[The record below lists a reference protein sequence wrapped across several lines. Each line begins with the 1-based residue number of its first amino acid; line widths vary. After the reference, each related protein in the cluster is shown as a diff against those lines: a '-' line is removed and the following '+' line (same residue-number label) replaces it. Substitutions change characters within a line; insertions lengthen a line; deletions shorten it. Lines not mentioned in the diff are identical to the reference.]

1 MLSIKD
7 LSKATEVFN
16 LIAQKSVD
24 KTKLVVSFK
33 PLNETTYTVVMSNGN
48 ESARLIVEREPKIMQ
63 CFNISYNDFLRLFKI
78 FNDRFNV
85 SVDNSK
91 IYFKKNK
98 NSYGCVEMKS
108 QLNDSVKFKFDFDG
122 SYKITI
128 DKPLILKTT
137 SFGGVYAIA
146 DNEIASTDGYLGV
159 ITRLDANT
167 KGNVFLFRDEF
178 PNGTY
183 FYNPNS
189 NLIVSEDKKLCYTM
203 RQAVNKFPYKT
214 FSQLAQSNLNNYF
227 ICDYKEFYE
236 HIRQCVDINKE
247 HVIIYLNDDTIGIS
261 SVDKN
266 GTCHYEVEIQAQYK
280 TQPKRKMIRFNP
292 NYMLTLTKA
301 NEDDKIKIEFD
312 DDERIRIIRA
322 KSAKHVIFGA
332 EQV

>member
-33 PLNETTYTVVMSNGN
+33 PLTETTYTVVMSNGN
-48 ESARLIVEREPKIMQ
+48 ESARLIVESEPKIMQ
-63 CFNISYNDFLRLFKI
+63 SFDIGYNDFLRLFKI

-85 SVDNSK
+85 SVDNGK
-91 IYFKKNK
+91 ICFKKNK
-98 NSYGCVEMKS
+98 NSYSCVETKS
-108 QLNDSVKFKFDFDG
+108 QLNDSVNFKFDFDG

-128 DKPLILKTT
+128 DKPLILKTIA
-137 SFGGVYAIA
+137 FGGVYAIA
-146 DNEIASTDGYLGV
+146 DNEIASTDGFIGV
-159 ITRLDANT
+159 IDKIDANT

-189 NLIVSEDKKLCYTM
+189 NLIVSEDKKLCCTM

-214 FSQLAQSNLNNYF
+214 FSRLVQSNLNNYF

-247 HVIIYLNDDTIGIS
+247 HVIIYLNNDTIRIS

-266 GTCHYEVEIQAQYK
+266 STCHYEVEIQVQYK

-322 KSAKHVIFGA
+322 KSTKHVIFGA

>member
-33 PLNETTYTVVMSNGN
+33 PLTEITYTVIMSNGN
-48 ESARLIVEREPKIMQ
+48 ESARLIVESEPKIMQ
-63 CFNISYNDFLRLFKI
+63 SFDIGYNDFLRLFKI

-85 SVDNSK
+85 SVDNGK
-91 IYFKKNK
+91 ICFKKNK
-98 NSYGCVEMKS
+98 NSYSCVETKS
-108 QLNDSVKFKFDFDG
+108 QLNDSVNFKFDFDG

-128 DKPLILKTT
+128 DKPLILKTIA
-137 SFGGVYAIA
+137 FGGVYAIA
-146 DNEIASTDGYLGV
+146 DNEIASTDGFIGV
-159 ITRLDANT
+159 IDKIDANT

-203 RQAVNKFPYKT
+203 RQAINKFPYKT
-214 FSQLAQSNLNNYF
+214 FSRLAQSNLNNYF

-247 HVIIYLNDDTIGIS
+247 HVIIYLNNDTIRIS

-266 GTCHYEVEIQAQYK
+266 SICHYETEIQAQYK
-280 TQPKRKMIRFNP
+280 TQPKRKMIRFNS

-322 KSAKHVIFGA
+322 KSTKHVIFGA